1 MRQRPVMLHD
11 VVLPN
16 EMLALAWLTA
26 KTASRL
32 AYGYLAMRRK
42 WSALQQCGR
51 ALAVAKRTR
60 R

>member
-1 MRQRPVMLHD
+1 MRQRPAMLHD

-32 AYGYLAMRRK
+32 AYGYFR
-42 WSALQQCGR
+42 SQCGESGQR
-51 ALAVAKRTR
+51 CSNVVVR
-60 R
+60 